1 MRRLDALRGDAAI
14 LARFLRGMPRD
25 GAHAQKLGD
34 FYGAQ
39 AEHYDRFRERLLP
52 GRAELIQSLEL
63 AHGARVLELGGG
75 TGRNLEFFPEGRRAD
90 LQFELVD
97 LCGPLLEVARKRTA
111 GWPSVRITEADATR
125 YRPHQP
131 VDCVLISYAL
141 TMIPDWRG
149 ALDNV
154 LAMLKSGGQLAV
166 VDFYVSAAQPAPGLT
181 RHGWATRAFWPRWFG
196 HDGVRLDPAHLETL
210 CARLP
215 QHRLFEGRARLPYL
229 PGLRVPYYR
238 FVGTQL

>member
-1 MRRLDALRGDAAI
+1 MRRLEVLRGDVAV
-14 LARFLRGMPRD
+14 LAQFLRGMPRE
-25 GAHAQKLGD
+25 GAHAQKLGA

-52 GRAELIQSLEL
+52 GRGELIASLDL

-75 TGRNLEFFPEGRRAD
+75 TGRNLEFFPIERRYD
-90 LQFELVD
+90 LEFELVD
-97 LCGPLLEVARKRTA
+97 LCAPLLDVARRRTRD
-111 GWPSVRITEADATR
+111 WPRVRITEADATR
-125 YRPHQP
+125 YRPQRP
-131 VDCVLISYAL
+131 PDCVLISYAL
-141 TMIPDWRG
+141 TMIPNWHA

-154 LAMLKSGGQLAV
+154 LAMLRPGGQLAV
-166 VDFYVSAAQPAPGLT
+166 VDFYISAARPAPGLQ

-215 QHRLFEGRARLPYL
+215 QHRLDEGRVRLPYL

-238 FVGTQL
+238 FVGTKT